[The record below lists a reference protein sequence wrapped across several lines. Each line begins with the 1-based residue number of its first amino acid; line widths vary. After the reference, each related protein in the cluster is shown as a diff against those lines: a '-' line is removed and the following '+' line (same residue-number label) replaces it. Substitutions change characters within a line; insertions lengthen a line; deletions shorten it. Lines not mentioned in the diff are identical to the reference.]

1 MAYRLKDHQ
10 ARIDRLEQR
19 LLAEISRDKYE
30 TAAELSARLG
40 AEYSFVCAALKQVRS
55 RDLGATQGVASHGF
69 VSCTD
74 ATRQSRIAWIV
85 VPSVG
90 KGRPKLAYK
99 LK

>member
-19 LLAEISRDKYE
+19 LLAEISREKYE
-30 TAAELSARLG
+30 TAADLSARLG
-40 AEYSFVCAALKQVRS
+40 AEYSFVCSALKQVRS
-55 RDLGATQGVASHGF
+55 RDSL
-69 VSCTD
+69 VSCIT
-74 ATRQSRIAWIV
+74 

-99 LK
+99 LTTPVS

>member
-19 LLAEISRDKYE
+19 LLVEISRDKYE

-40 AEYSFVCAALKQVRS
+40 ADYSFVCAALKQVRS
-55 RDLGATQGVASHGF
+55 LSDDS
-69 VSCTD
+69 VSC
-74 ATRQSRIAWIV
+74 IV

>member
-19 LLAEISRDKYE
+19 LLTEISREKYE

-40 AEYSFVCAALKQVRS
+40 AEYSLVCSALKQVRS
-55 RDLGATQGVASHGF
+55 RLSSS
-69 VSCTD
+69 VSCIT
-74 ATRQSRIAWIV
+74 

-90 KGRPKLAYK
+90 KGRPKLAYR
-99 LK
+99 LTTPVS

>member
-19 LLAEISRDKYE
+19 LLAEISRDKHE
-30 TAAELSARLG
+30 TTAELSARLG
-40 AEYSFVCAALKQVRS
+40 AEYSFVCAALRQVRS
-55 RDLGATQGVASHGF
+55 RSDDS
-69 VSCTD
+69 VSY
-74 ATRQSRIAWIV
+74 II

-99 LK
+99 LTTPVS

>member
-19 LLAEISRDKYE
+19 LLVEISRDKYE

-55 RDLGATQGVASHGF
+55 RDLGATQGVASHDL
-69 VSCTD
+69 VSC
-74 ATRQSRIAWIV
+74 II